1 MFLLCTAAAPAPART
16 RKKSLKGV
24 VRLFIDT
31 EVAYVLFQ
39 IISGFRFACLI
50 TPPPRPSPRTD
61 GYAYVRTVAPHST
74 HAGSHWRTSANRRC
88 GRDTKGRRDP
98 HAENHVHHH
107 SMHACTHLRSEVER
121 APWGRCCRALLPRRQ
136 APEASREDGTDHVA
150 MGRALSQTP
159 TVRHRSD
166 VPKPSQAAGCSRS
179 HVAASSLASS
189 EQSSIEALAT
199 IE

>member
-1 MFLLCTAAAPAPART
+1 MCCDR
-16 RKKSLKGV
+16 
-24 VRLFIDT
+24 
-31 EVAYVLFQ
+31 

-50 TPPPRPSPRTD
+50 TPPPRPRTD
-61 GYAYVRTVAPHST
+61 GYAYVRTVALDSST
-74 HAGSHWRTSANRRC
+74 TQYACRIAWRTSANRRC

-107 SMHACTHLRSEVER
+107 SMHACAHLRSEVER